1 MMAVMLI
8 FLIGVGDYTQTLTM
22 TYANLDACERDMHR
36 VVSIVLK
43 GNTVKEYTAICAP
56 LVVVKSA

>member
-1 MMAVMLI
+1 MMAVMLV
-8 FLIGVGDYTQTLTM
+8 FLVGAGDYNKTMTM
-22 TYANLDACERDMHR
+22 TYESLDACERDMHR

-56 LVVVKSA
+56 LVVAKSA